1 MPRSGVIG
9 NVDPYRFFGT
19 FAGLPFWGGGLTLL
33 AAAPGVGKTSW
44 AGRMIL
50 EAASANI
57 PAALV
62 CYEHTAE
69 ELKFR
74 LHQQALASIA
84 GAHGEV
90 PEEEIQ
96 KCLAKAANAV
106 LEPANKNED
115 TARSIEERLINVYS
129 FPKYGDALVVVDYLS
144 LVPVV
149 GLTGMVDPVRQ
160 GGEAAAELRTM
171 SCRHGWA
178 IICPA
183 ALQKE
188 SFGAGDTMESLWGD
202 ERVSYEADRILLVR
216 QDGAKKECGCGNLI
230 VNTLKDRTG
239 PTRVWNLEFFGAR
252 FFVALNEEK
261 HLHDFKGLP
270 NLCRDISDAN

>member
-1 MPRSGVIG
+1 G
-9 NVDPYRFFGT
+9 
-19 FAGLPFWGGGLTLL
+19 
-33 AAAPGVGKTSW
+33 
-44 AGRMIL
+44 
-50 EAASANI
+50 
-57 PAALV
+57 
-62 CYEHTAE
+62 
-69 ELKFR
+69 
-74 LHQQALASIA
+74 Q
-84 GAHGEV
+84 V

-149 GLTGMVDPVRQ
+149 GLTGMVDPMRQ
-160 GGEAAAELRTM
+160 GGEAAADLRTM
-171 SCRHGWA
+171 SRRHGWA

-188 SFGAGDTMESLWGD
+188 SFGDGDTLEALWGD
-202 ERVSYEADRILLVR
+202 ERVPYEADRILLVR
-216 QDGAKKECGCGNLI
+216 PDGAKKECGCGNLI

-239 PTRVWNLEFFGAR
+239 PTRVWNLEFFGSR
-252 FFVALNEEK
+252 FFVALSTEK
-261 HLHDFKGLP
+261 HLHDFKHVP
-270 NLCRDISDAN
+270 ACN